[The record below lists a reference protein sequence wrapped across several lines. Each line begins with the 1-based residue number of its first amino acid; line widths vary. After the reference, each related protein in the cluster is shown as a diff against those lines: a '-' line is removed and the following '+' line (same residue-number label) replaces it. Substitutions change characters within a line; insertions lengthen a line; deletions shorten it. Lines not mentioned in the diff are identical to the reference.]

1 MKRYVNAA
9 LFYAVMAMAGGV
21 FYREFTKFSGFTG
34 ETVLSV
40 VHTHY
45 FVLGTAFFLLLLL
58 LKKNFQFDERK
69 TGRALTVYQAGLN
82 LTCVMFL
89 TRGVL
94 QVVAFFLLL
103 LLLKKNFQFDE
114 RKTGRA
120 LTVYQAGLNL
130 TCVMFLTRGV
140 LQVVGTQL
148 SAVADASISGIAG
161 VGHIL
166 LGIGI
171 VLTLLQIRNAVK

>member
-1 MKRYVNAA
+1 MKRYVNTA

-21 FYREFTKFSGFTG
+21 FYREFTKLSGFTG

-89 TRGVL
+89 
-94 QVVAFFLLL
+94 
-103 LLLKKNFQFDE
+103 K
-114 RKTGRA
+114 
-120 LTVYQAGLNL
+120 
-130 TCVMFLTRGV
+130 RGV

-148 SAVADASISGIAG
+148 SAAADASISGIAG